1 MINIKTRQL
10 HNELCSIIRSYDL
23 PPVNIELVLNLI
35 LRDATEM
42 TNAEIL
48 NESNPAA
55 TIKEQEDEQDDSTRL
70 ESAPDNHS

>member
-1 MINIKTRQL
+1 MNINTKTRQL

-23 PPVNIELVLNLI
+23 PPVNIELVLNLL

-48 NESNPAA
+48 NESKPAEEVE
-55 TIKEQEDEQDDSTRL
+55 T
-70 ESAPDNHS
+70 